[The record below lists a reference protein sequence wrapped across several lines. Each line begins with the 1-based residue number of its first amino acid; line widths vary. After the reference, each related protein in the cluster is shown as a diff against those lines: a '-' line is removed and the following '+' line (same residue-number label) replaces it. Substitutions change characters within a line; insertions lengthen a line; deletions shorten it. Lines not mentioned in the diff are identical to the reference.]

1 MAPLIIK
8 FNKMSI
14 TKQIRPENW
23 IERVSLFTDDNRG
36 RLVSITV
43 CNSETLIEEIPLMG
57 INYSSQFKGYD
68 MVISVGVDCMKL
80 NHIINAPLE
89 LWETQNESGDVTS
102 MEIIDYYNNEYIL
115 TFC

>member
-1 MAPLIIK
+1 
-8 FNKMSI
+8 MSI

-36 RLVSITV
+36 RLVSITL
-43 CNSETLIEEIPLMG
+43 CNLETLIDEIPLMS
-57 INYSSQFKGYD
+57 INYESQLKGDD
-68 MVISVGVDCMKL
+68 MVISVGVDSMKL

-89 LWETQNESGDVTS
+89 LWETQNDSGDVTS
-102 MEIIDYYNNEYIL
+102 MEIIDYNNNEYIL

>member
-1 MAPLIIK
+1 
-8 FNKMSI
+8 MSI

-36 RLVSITV
+36 RLVSITL
-43 CNSETLIEEIPLMG
+43 CNIETLIDEIPLMSV
-57 INYSSQFKGYD
+57 NYDSQLKGYD
-68 MVISVGVDCMKL
+68 MVISVGVDSMKL

-89 LWETQNESGDVTS
+89 LWETQNDSGDVTS
-102 MEIIDYYNNEYIL
+102 MEIIDFNNNEYIL

>member
-1 MAPLIIK
+1 
-8 FNKMSI
+8 MSI

-68 MVISVGVDCMKL
+68 MVISVGVDRLKL

-89 LWETQNESGDVTS
+89 LWETQNEIGDVTS
-102 MEIIDYYNNEYIL
+102 MEIIDYNNNEYIL